1 MMFTTL
7 GLAAKSKR
15 GHFGI
20 LNENMKLCLK
30 IWISAW
36 KCGYLRNF
44 SDLKSSSL
52 SGENVSELITAGI
65 LRTDVVSDLDKLPEM
80 PERQSNLRKSI
91 LWSVWSDAVLE
102 FSLWLNRAL
111 VLCYLSFF
119 WQMNKKNIKER
130 HLHLSNH
137 KKYKIFEKPRFVLAW
152 CGLILT
158 NAAFL
163 RRIDTSRAITSCG
176 SLSLY

>member
-20 LNENMKLCLK
+20 LNENMKPVLENVNFCLK
-30 IWISAW
+30 MWISAQFL
-36 KCGYLRNF
+36 G
-44 SDLKSSSL
+44 SSSL

-91 LWSVWSDAVLE
+91 L
-102 FSLWLNRAL
+102 
-111 VLCYLSFF
+111 
-119 WQMNKKNIKER
+119 
-130 HLHLSNH
+130 
-137 KKYKIFEKPRFVLAW
+137 
-152 CGLILT
+152 
-158 NAAFL
+158 
-163 RRIDTSRAITSCG
+163 
-176 SLSLY
+176 

>member
-36 KCGYLRNF
+36 KCFLGSQIFFSVWWKCFRINYGWYPENGCGLRLGQIARDARTSKQF
-44 SDLKSSSL
+44 EKKYPVMKS
-52 SGENVSELITAGI
+52 T
-65 LRTDVVSDLDKLPEM
+65 
-80 PERQSNLRKSI
+80 
-91 LWSVWSDAVLE
+91 SVWSDAVLE

-119 WQMNKKNIKER
+119 WQMNKKNFKER